1 VTPSRPPPEAQ
12 DTPRKTPLPPAER
25 LMAAAEEEEEGE
37 GYRPMADPA
46 GPLSRERRE
55 ERKEQRARPRPTR
68 GGGGLWSSMVWSSEP
83 FADWDTEWDPSI
95 PGLYFRKGRARV
107 GWHPLGRRFT
117 IHGRQNWTTAPPSA
131 IGSPV
136 GDRVPRRRSGPPSAI
151 GSPVG
156 DRVPRRR
163 SGPPPAAVT
172 RWGVGP

>member
-68 GGGGLWSSMVWSSEP
+68 GGGAVVIDGVVVGTFCRLGHRMGP
-83 FADWDTEWDPSI
+83 FHSWFVFSKGSCPRRLAPIGPSI
-95 PGLYFRKGRARV
+95 HNT
-107 GWHPLGRRFT
+107 W
-117 IHGRQNWTTAPPSA
+117 SA
-131 IGSPV
+131 ELDHSPPV
-136 GDRVPRRRSGPPSAI
+136 GDWVPRRRSGPPSAI
-151 GSPVG
+151 GSPPRGRHPVG
-156 DRVPRRR
+156 RGPVSGSASRSSAQAPQPPR
-163 SGPPPAAVT
+163 S
-172 RWGVGP
+172 